1 MKTKDWFMFLL
12 LGLIWGS
19 SFLWIKIAL
28 RGTGPFTLVAFR
40 LLFGVLGMAVVIAI
54 RKPKFPQERSLWL
67 KLAFLGVAN
76 TAIPF
81 VLISVGEQVIDSAVA
96 SILNGAVPMFTIV
109 LAHVFLEDDKITLA
123 RLVGLLVGFI
133 GVVILLSRD
142 LRLGSFSSSFAGQAA
157 VLLAA
162 FFYAGSAVFARYN
175 LRNIPPLIQAFVPL
189 FIADIL
195 VWAAV
200 PIAEFPFR
208 IPTGG
213 LTWIAILWLGLIG
226 SFVGYLLYFSLLQSV
241 GPTRATLVTYVF
253 PVVGVVLG
261 VIFLD
266 ELLDLRL
273 AIGAGLIVMGIV
285 VVNLRIQ
292 GSPSTLK

>member
-1 MKTKDWFMFLL
+1 MFLL

-162 FFYAGSAVFARYN
+162 FSYAGSAVFARYN

-208 IPTGG
+208 MPTGG